1 MRSEFLRKCE
11 LDSLPFPDADNFLRS
26 FIALYAE
33 TSDSQNRLAH
43 DTFLLAFRNRA
54 TLTVQVGYTAVVSE
68 KGACEM

>member
-11 LDSLPFPDADNFLRS
+11 FLALPFTNADNFLRS
-26 FIALYAE
+26 LALYAE
-33 TSDSQNRLAH
+33 PSDIQTRSAH
-43 DTFLLAFRNRA
+43 GTFLLAMRNRA